1 MSKGPFDWMDPR
13 RNPDRDKIEKARRE
27 AMYRSE
33 LEDRAALLHRLGYA
47 KDKARARLAANLAWD
62 FPDGKTPLDAGAVD
76 AIVDRL
82 FNGTS
87 GASGASGTSGGRPA
101 PRGKGGTR

>member
-1 MSKGPFDWMDPR
+1 MSKAPFDWMDPR
-13 RNPDRDKIEKARRE
+13 RNPERGKIDKARRE

-62 FPDGKTPLDAGAVD
+62 FPDGKHAARRRRAGCDRRPTVRWDIGDIGHRTPC
-76 AIVDRL
+76 
-82 FNGTS
+82 
-87 GASGASGTSGGRPA
+87 P
-101 PRGKGGTR
+101 PR

>member
-1 MSKGPFDWMDPR
+1 MTSKPPFDWMDPR
-13 RNPDRDKIEKARRE
+13 RNPDRGKIEKARRE
-27 AMYRSE
+27 AMYRGE
-33 LEDRAALLHRLGYA
+33 LEERAALLHRLGYA
-47 KDKARARLAANLAWD
+47 KDKARARLAANLSWD
-62 FPDGKTPLDAGAVD
+62 FPDGKAPLDGAALD

-87 GASGASGTSGGRPA
+87 GPSTGRPA

>member
-1 MSKGPFDWMDPR
+1 MSKAPFDWMDPR
-13 RNPDRDKIEKARRE
+13 RNPDRGKIEKARRE

-33 LEDRAALLHRLGYA
+33 LEDRAALLQRLGYA

-62 FPDGKTPLDAGAVD
+62 FPDGKTPLDAGALD

-87 GASGASGTSGGRPA
+87 GTSARTPCP
-101 PRGKGGTR
+101 PR

>member
-1 MSKGPFDWMDPR
+1 MSKPPFEWMEPR
-13 RNPDRDKIEKARRE
+13 RNPERGKLEKSRRE

-33 LEDRAALLHRLGYA
+33 LEDRAALLQRLGYG
-47 KDKARARLAANLAWD
+47 KDKTRARLAANLAWD
-62 FPDGKTPLDAGAVD
+62 FPAGARPLDEAALD

-82 FNGTS
+82 FNGAPS
-87 GASGASGTSGGRPA
+87 GRAP

>member
-1 MSKGPFDWMDPR
+1 MSRAPFDWMDSR
-13 RNPDRDKIEKARRE
+13 RNPERGKIDKARRE

-33 LEDRAALLHRLGYA
+33 LEERATLLHRLGYG
-47 KDKARARLAANLAWD
+47 KDKTRARLAANLAWD
-62 FPDGKTPLDAGAVD
+62 FPNGSKPLDGAALD

-82 FNGTS
+82 FD
-87 GASGASGTSGGRPA
+87 GASSGRAA